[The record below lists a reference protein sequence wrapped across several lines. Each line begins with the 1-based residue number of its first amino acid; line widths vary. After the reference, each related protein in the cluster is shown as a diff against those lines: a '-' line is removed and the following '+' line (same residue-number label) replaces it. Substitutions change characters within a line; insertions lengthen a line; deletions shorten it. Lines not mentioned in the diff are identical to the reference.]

1 MISSLKTFR
10 LDNLLH
16 ADSIAISIGAT
27 AVASVVARLIGL
39 ARGVA
44 LAWLIP
50 PAQFGLFGVALLVV
64 NVLLPVCSAGLYEGV
79 ARYAPRHES
88 GHSLRRFVFRSFIT
102 VGVIAVATTAILG
115 LLGVPIGS
123 ALFSTART
131 VTTQDIAGATTADL
145 GALMRACLV
154 CVLALAIYHTL
165 LGLLRGWR
173 MFRAVG
179 VAELIVAGLFTGVA
193 VVGAAGGLTTARA
206 LMLVYALACAACC
219 LAFAPGLFRRV
230 TRVVE
235 SSGESPSRPASS
247 LVAFSVWAAGSAVL
261 WHALAYYPMWY
272 LLKVS
277 GPETVGTFHAVRI
290 ITQLVQVGAVM
301 LTGVVA
307 ANVNRLWEHQGRAA
321 AAARLTLLTKAC
333 LIALIAGATLLSV
346 CRPILMRVLPEAFHA
361 GEAAYGPLVLFFLLV
376 GIVGLVA
383 VRLNLVEKPRWV
395 CLAWSAGVVIN
406 VVMSFVLLGGADA
419 SVPDQG
425 EALRAAAWAG
435 VAGVT
440 TALLV
445 CTLVVWREGLAL
457 DVRTVVLIIAAASVG
472 FGWIVA
478 VAVLL
483 VLLVLA
489 STTTAIFPSH
499 ERAGTRPTPADR
511 ADR

>member
-1 MISSLKTFR
+1 M
-10 LDNLLH
+10 
-16 ADSIAISIGAT
+16 SIGAT

-44 LAWLIP
+44 LAWLIS

-102 VGVIAVATTAILG
+102 VCVIAVAATAILG
-115 LLGVPIGS
+115 LFGVPVGS
-123 ALFSTART
+123 LLFSTART
-131 VTTQDIAGATTADL
+131 LANSDIADATTADV

-165 LGLLRGWR
+165 LGLLKGWR

-179 VAELIVAGLFTGVA
+179 VAELIVAGLFTVVA
-193 VVGAAGGLTTARA
+193 VVSAAGGLTTARA

-230 TRVVE
+230 TRVVA
-235 SSGESPSRPASS
+235 SSGESPRRPASS
-247 LVAFSVWAAGSAVL
+247 LVAYSVWAAGTAVL
-261 WHALAYYPMWY
+261 WHGLAYYPMWY

-307 ANVNRLWEHQGRAA
+307 ANVNRLWEQQGRDV

-333 LIALIAGATLLSV
+333 LIALLAGATFLSV

-395 CLAWSAGVVIN
+395 CLAWSAGVAVN

-419 SVPDQG
+419 SVPDPG
-425 EALRAAAWAG
+425 EALQAAAWAG

-457 DVRTVVLIIAAASVG
+457 DVRTVALIIAAASVG

-499 ERAGTRPTPADR
+499 ERAGKRPTPADR